1 MKLLTNPL
9 MIRMA
14 VGLIAGAI
22 AFLLGAIVIRRMRRS
37 IVEEASF
44 TTASAVADSL
54 PLHTYHAVI
63 QELKQQKHELQS
75 LQQVERRRA
84 KTSENLSAVVLSNLS
99 NGVVFFSTNGI
110 VRQANAAARR
120 ILGIGAPV
128 GMGPTEIFRD
138 AGMIVAGAQAK
149 KSVADA
155 IHEILRQR
163 TPHSSL
169 RALYMTPAGEE
180 RVLEMTVTAVSSA
193 TDKEILGVACLITD
207 QTELSHIRRAQE
219 LHGEIS
225 AEMALALRNSLNSI
239 SGYAR
244 QLAGSRDPETVR
256 QLATDIVSEAAVL
269 EHTIGG
275 FLAEAKTPPAAV
287 GW

>member
-1 MKLLTNPL
+1 MRLLTNPL
-9 MIRMA
+9 FIRMA
-14 VGLIAGAI
+14 IGLIAGAI
-22 AFLLGAIVIRRMRRS
+22 AFVLGAMVIRRMRRS

-54 PLHTYHAVI
+54 PLYTYHAVI

-84 KTSENLSAVVLSNLS
+84 KTTENLSAAVLSNLS
-99 NGVVFFSTNGI
+99 NGVLFFATNGI
-110 VRQANAAARR
+110 VRQANVAARR
-120 ILGIGAPV
+120 ILGVGAPV
-128 GMGPTEIFRD
+128 GMAPREVFRD
-138 AGMIVAGAQAK
+138 ASIIATGTQK
-149 KSVADA
+149 TKSLAEE
-155 IHEILRQR
+155 IHDILQQR

-169 RALYMTPAGEE
+169 RSLYMTPAGEE

-219 LHGEIS
+219 LHGEVS
-225 AEMALALRNSLNSI
+225 AEMALELRNSLNSI

-244 QLAGSRDPETVR
+244 QLAGSSDPAAVR
-256 QLATDIVSEAAVL
+256 QLATDIVSEAAAL

-275 FLAEAKTPPAAV
+275 FLVEAKMPPAAV
-287 GW
+287 GR

>member
-9 MIRMA
+9 FIRMA
-14 VGLIAGAI
+14 VGLVAGAI
-22 AFLLGAIVIRRMRRS
+22 AFVLGAMVIRRMRRS

-84 KTSENLSAVVLSNLS
+84 RTTENLSAAVLSNLS
-99 NGVVFFSTNGI
+99 NGVLFFSTNGI
-110 VRQANAAARR
+110 VRQANVAARR
-120 ILGIGAPV
+120 ILGVGAPV
-128 GMGPTEIFRD
+128 GMDTREVFRD
-138 AGMIVAGAQAK
+138 ASIIAAGAQK
-149 KSVADA
+149 TKSLAGE
-155 IHEILRQR
+155 IHDILQQK

-169 RALYMTPAGEE
+169 RSLYMTPAGEE
-180 RVLEMTVTAVSSA
+180 RVLEMTVTAVSA
-193 TDKEILGVACLITD
+193 AGEKEILGVACLITD

-219 LHGEIS
+219 LHGEVS
-225 AEMALALRNSLNSI
+225 AEMALELRNSLNSI

-244 QLAGSRDPETVR
+244 QLAGSSDPAAVR

-275 FLAEAKTPPAAV
+275 FLAEAKMPPVAV
-287 GW
+287 GR